1 MASKQKA
8 RNFGIIAHIDAGKTT
23 VTERMLY
30 YSHKEHK
37 IGEVHEG
44 TATMDW
50 MPEEQRRGITIT
62 AAATTIS
69 WDDHRFNLIDTP
81 GHVDFTAE
89 VERALR
95 VLDGAIGVFCG
106 TAGVQA
112 QSETVWRQANRYG
125 VPRIAFVNKLDRVGS
140 DFFSAVESI
149 REGLGANAVPLQ
161 IPIGR
166 EKDFEGVIDL
176 VERKMLRFDEDSL
189 GEKVV
194 VSEVDPAHAA
204 EVDRWRDRLIE
215 AAADRDDDLL
225 EKYVGGGEI
234 STSELKRVLRK
245 ATLARELV
253 PVLCGAA
260 LRNKGVQP
268 LMRAVCDYLP
278 SPEDIRTVTGVDP
291 RTNKNVERQLSA
303 DQALAALAFKSVV
316 DLHGDLVY
324 LRIYSGVL
332 KTSEQVLNMRTQ
344 KRERVQKI
352 YVMHANHRESV
363 ESARA
368 GEIVAVVGLKSTVT
382 GDSLAAPGSPIL
394 LEPPVFPAAVVA
406 MAIEPVSIA
415 DRDRL
420 IGSLDKLQ
428 REDPTFHWRFDGETG
443 QLIIGGMGELHLEV
457 LKERMLREFRVDAA
471 VGTPK
476 VAYRQTIRAD
486 VVGEGVF
493 ERQVGGVNHYARVV
507 VRLETASAETEP
519 VVESR
524 LRKEDVPLEF
534 HPAVLDGIK
543 GALGSGGILG
553 FPLCQL
559 RAIVE
564 GAEFRQGEGTG
575 LAFTAAA
582 SAAFDAALEAAGTT
596 LLEPIMRFEIQV
608 PEDYYGAVSGDLN
621 QRRAEISKIAL
632 EHGLRVIQGR
642 VPLAEVFGYSNILRS
657 LSQGRGTISLEP
669 EAYAAV
675 PEEVAERFRF

>member
-1 MASKQKA
+1 M
-8 RNFGIIAHIDAGKTT
+8 
-23 VTERMLY
+23 
-30 YSHKEHK
+30 
-37 IGEVHEG
+37 
-44 TATMDW
+44 
-50 MPEEQRRGITIT
+50 
-62 AAATTIS
+62 
-69 WDDHRFNLIDTP
+69 
-81 GHVDFTAE
+81 
-89 VERALR
+89 
-95 VLDGAIGVFCG
+95 
-106 TAGVQA
+106 
-112 QSETVWRQANRYG
+112 
-125 VPRIAFVNKLDRVGS
+125 
-140 DFFSAVESI
+140 
-149 REGLGANAVPLQ
+149 
-161 IPIGR
+161 
-166 EKDFEGVIDL
+166 
-176 VERKMLRFDEDSL
+176 
-189 GEKVV
+189 
-194 VSEVDPAHAA
+194 
-204 EVDRWRDRLIE
+204 
-215 AAADRDDDLL
+215 
-225 EKYVGGGEI
+225 
-234 STSELKRVLRK
+234 
-245 ATLARELV
+245 
-253 PVLCGAA
+253 
-260 LRNKGVQP
+260 
-268 LMRAVCDYLP
+268 MRAVCDYLP
-278 SPEDIRTVTGVDP
+278 SPDDIRTVTGVDP
-291 RTNKNVERQLSA
+291 RTKKNVERQLSA

-443 QLIIGGMGELHLEV
+443 QLIVGGMGELHLEV

-596 LLEPIMRFEIQV
+596 LLEPIMRFEIRV

-621 QRRAEISKIAL
+621 QRRAEIREVAL
-632 EHGLRVIQGR
+632 EHDLRVIRGR
-642 VPLAEVFGYSNILRS
+642 VPLAEVFGYSNTLRS
-657 LSQGRGTISLEP
+657 LSQGRGAISLEP

>member
-1 MASKQKA
+1 MSSTQKT

-62 AAATTIS
+62 AAATRIS
-69 WDDHRFNLIDTP
+69 WADHRFNLIDTP

-140 DFFSAVESI
+140 DFFKAVDSI
-149 REGLGANAVPLQ
+149 RERLGANAVPIQ

-166 EKDFEGVIDL
+166 EREFEGVVDL

-189 GEKVV
+189 GENVE
-194 VSEVDPAHAA
+194 VSEVDPAHAE
-204 EVDRWRDRLIE
+204 EVDHWRDRLIE
-215 AAADRDDDLL
+215 AAADRDDRLL
-225 EKYVGGGEI
+225 EKYLAGEEI
-234 STSELKRVLRK
+234 ASADLKDVLRT
-245 ATLARELV
+245 ATLRRELV

-268 LMRAVCDYLP
+268 LMQAVCDYLP
-278 SPEDIRTVTGVDP
+278 SPEDIGMVTGVDP
-291 RTNKNVERQLSA
+291 RTKKEVERELSSG
-303 DQALAALAFKSVV
+303 QPLAALAFKSVV
-316 DLHGDLVY
+316 DAHGDLVY
-324 LRIYSGVL
+324 LRVYSGEL
-332 KTSEQVLNMRTQ
+332 KANEQVLNLRTD
-344 KRERVQKI
+344 KRERAQKI

-363 ESARA
+363 DSAEA

-382 GDSLAAPGSPIL
+382 GDSLTAPSSPIL
-394 LEPPVFPAAVVA
+394 LEPPVFPTAVVA

-420 IGSLDKLQ
+420 IGCLQKLE
-428 REDPTFHWRFDGETG
+428 REDPTFDWRSDDETG
-443 QLIIGGMGELHLEV
+443 QLIVGGMGELHLEV

-471 VGTPK
+471 VGTPR
-476 VAYRQTIRAD
+476 VAYRQTIARGRGRRWRLRATGRRREPLREGAGPPGEGERRNGACRREPAPEGGRAARVPPRRARRGPGRSRLGGPPRLSPLSAPGDRRERGVPAGGGDGPGVHRGGVGRVRGRPGGGRHDDSRAD
-486 VVGEGVF
+486 HALRDPG
-493 ERQVGGVNHYARVV
+493 
-507 VRLETASAETEP
+507 
-519 VVESR
+519 SR
-524 LRKEDVPLEF
+524 GLLR
-534 HPAVLDGIK
+534 
-543 GALGSGGILG
+543 S
-553 FPLCQL
+553 
-559 RAIVE
+559 
-564 GAEFRQGEGTG
+564 
-575 LAFTAAA
+575 
-582 SAAFDAALEAAGTT
+582 
-596 LLEPIMRFEIQV
+596 
-608 PEDYYGAVSGDLN
+608 
-621 QRRAEISKIAL
+621 
-632 EHGLRVIQGR
+632 GLR
-642 VPLAEVFGYSNILRS
+642 
-657 LSQGRGTISLEP
+657 
-669 EAYAAV
+669 
-675 PEEVAERFRF
+675 